1 MPTGNLPASAK
12 KIWENVYNAN
22 KGEHGEAKA
31 AKMAYGAIKNAGWS
45 KDEDGNWHKKSSAVE
60 LSMHIERASYTKE
73 AGMKWRATASDVGV
87 DKANDEMSLDLYND
101 FVDHI
106 SLGTQP
112 PEEFCSDFWKGGMPY
127 VSLSHYPD
135 LNGDAVPGMTES
147 VWIDGDRFKAK
158 GSFLATPL
166 GEACFK
172 AVKLDTSGPPHPIGP
187 VRISIAFL
195 DYGHIHKSNN
205 FKFIRNDEED
215 YCEECLKEFMN
226 MSGVGKRYIKGHL
239 IHLAMT
245 RVPMNERTDMEV
257 EKSMTTRKEDA
268 LSIVEDEE
276 LIEPIEE
283 KAKLVGKSELV
294 IKADEVEEAKHGKE
308 DMPMHDEEEDD
319 EEEAKK
325 KKKEE
330 KKSDVA
336 FETVVSPVA
345 AIDFSPVL
353 SRFDSIEALLAKL
366 DVLSTEFANLK
377 SQLTVPEHP
386 LDTIFEEFKRD
397 YDQIQLSNA
406 SANDKL
412 QSIQAPFN
420 KLGGEL
426 AEIIRSDVKEE
437 PKSEIGD
444 PTADA
449 MVKALSAVMS
459 PIAQKLDMLLNKP
472 IERVDQPQIPQ
483 RRSIQ
488 PPVNVGKPVVQSKA
502 QYSVSE
508 IVNRTT

>member
-1 MPTGNLPASAK
+1 MGLDITVYQKIKKASEK
-12 KIWENVYNAN
+12 KIKEDAYDFEAFVISDCWKDRVKNLEYGQFYVGKSVGSHSTGYGSHRFFRDNLCDVVGIPKTWTEIDGDKTKPFYELINFADNEGCLDWEVSEN
-22 KGEHGEAKA
+22 
-31 AKMAYGAIKNAGWS
+31 
-45 KDEDGNWHKKSSAVE
+45 
-60 LSMHIERASYTKE
+60 
-73 AGMKWRATASDVGV
+73 
-87 DKANDEMSLDLYND
+87 LYND
-101 FVDHI
+101 FINHI
-106 SLGTQP
+106 TLGTQP
-112 PEEFCSDFWKGGMPY
+112 PEEYRSDFWKGGMPY

-283 KAKLVGKSELV
+283 KAKLVGKSELI

-330 KKSDVA
+330 KK
-336 FETVVSPVA
+336 
-345 AIDFSPVL
+345 
-353 SRFDSIEALLAKL
+353 
-366 DVLSTEFANLK
+366 
-377 SQLTVPEHP
+377 PE
-386 LDTIFEEFKRD
+386 
-397 YDQIQLSNA
+397 
-406 SANDKL
+406 
-412 QSIQAPFN
+412 
-420 KLGGEL
+420 
-426 AEIIRSDVKEE
+426 
-437 PKSEIGD
+437 
-444 PTADA
+444 
-449 MVKALSAVMS
+449 
-459 PIAQKLDMLLNKP
+459 AQKDLSLTKFQKEKQKEIKEIKKEDTKE
-472 IERVDQPQIPQ
+472 I
-483 RRSIQ
+483 
-488 PPVNVGKPVVQSKA
+488 
-502 QYSVSE
+502 VSE
-508 IVNRTT
+508 EKGPKDKQKRNSKKETKKSS